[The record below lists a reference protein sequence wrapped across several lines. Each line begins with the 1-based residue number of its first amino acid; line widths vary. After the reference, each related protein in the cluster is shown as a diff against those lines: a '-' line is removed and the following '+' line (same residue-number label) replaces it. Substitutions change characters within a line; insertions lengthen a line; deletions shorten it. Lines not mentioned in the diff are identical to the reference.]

1 MEYLGPLLSVAAV
14 VTTVLVVVFADAPP
28 IGKVGV
34 SLFCAAT
41 FFVPRAV
48 PSISIAADPAKVLLS
63 IVNITYL
70 RYKGLLK

>member
-1 MEYLGPLLSVAAV
+1 MEYLGPILSIAAV

-28 IGKVGV
+28 VGKVAA

-41 FFVPRAV
+41 FFVPRLV
-48 PSISIAADPAKVLLS
+48 PSIAIAAGPAKVLLS